1 MDLSANG
8 AADPE
13 AGTLSDG
20 TDTATFAEIE
30 AFILGSGD
38 DTVTGSSAA
47 DTVDL
52 GAGADTVDGGAGNDQ
67 IDLGSDGAGNP
78 DGDEDVIVF
87 SDGDGDDTVSNFDAP
102 TANGDGTFNGID
114 TLDVSGLTSDGGT
127 TPVHTG
133 DVVVGND
140 GSGNAVLNFPGGE
153 TITLVGVA
161 PADVSDRMALVAMG
175 IPSDGIVSGTA
186 LGETIN
192 GSYAGDPDGDYVDNN
207 DAILPGEVGNDDNIL
222 GGLGNDEI
230 YGESGDDTI
239 QLETNF
245 GNDTIVGG
253 ETGETNGD
261 RVIASS
267 HTEDLNVTFTGDEEG
282 GITGTSGSATFEEI
296 EELHTGSGDD
306 TIDATLDTVG
316 TTILAGAGVDTITGG
331 SGGDTIFGQ
340 DGNDIINGGAG
351 NDQLDG
357 GNDDDTING
366 GIGQDTLIGGAGA
379 DTLDGGADNDTIF
392 GGVGNDTLTGG
403 DGADQMF
410 GGDDADTF
418 FGGIGD
424 TIVGGEGGSD
434 NDTLDVTGAG
444 PTRVYYDVG
453 NPENGTIEFL
463 DGTGAVTGTL
473 TFSEIENVNFVP
485 CFTAGTMITTAR
497 GEIAMQDLKVGDM
510 VLTRDSGFQAIRWIG
525 STAVKA
531 VENFAPIRFAKGAL
545 GNNEEM
551 LISPQHRVLLSGWK
565 AEMLFGEAEVL
576 ASARSLVNGRNIT
589 VVEGGEVEYF
599 HMMFDRHEIV
609 LSDKA
614 WTESFHPGDV
624 ALDGMAE
631 AARDEIFTL
640 FPELKSDKSAYGST
654 ARQVV
659 KPHEVAALVD
669 GSNAL
674 CQV

>member
-1 MDLSANG
+1 MPSGYLVSLGDGILNPSDPITGPLTDFTTADILGNGSWTWSGTWTGNGTNYSNITDTGIYYLGTDGNTYFIPTNWFVDPITTASVTTDPSIDGTAGNDVINDSYTDPDGKTLDATDNVIHTGAGNDTIITNG
-8 AADPE
+8 AVNGSADTVFAGSGNDTVITGRGDDVVYGE
-13 AGTLSDG
+13 A
-20 TDTATFAEIE
+20 
-30 AFILGSGD
+30 GD
-38 DTVTGSSAA
+38 DTIEGGS
-47 DTVDL
+47 
-52 GAGADTVDGGAGNDQ
+52 GADRLDGGDGVDTISGGSGNDTILGGADNDILSGNGGSDIVDGGTGDDVIDGGAGNDT
-67 IDLGSDGAGNP
+67 LR
-78 DGDEDVIVF
+78 GDE
-87 SDGDGDDTVSNFDAP
+87 
-102 TANGDGTFNGID
+102 
-114 TLDVSGLTSDGGT
+114 
-127 TPVHTG
+127 
-133 DVVVGND
+133 
-140 GSGNAVLNFPGGE
+140 
-153 TITLVGVA
+153 
-161 PADVSDRMALVAMG
+161 
-175 IPSDGIVSGTA
+175 
-186 LGETIN
+186 
-192 GSYAGDPDGDYVDNN
+192 
-207 DAILPGEVGNDDNIL
+207 
-222 GGLGNDEI
+222 
-230 YGESGDDTI
+230 
-239 QLETNF
+239 
-245 GNDTIVGG
+245 
-253 ETGETNGD
+253 
-261 RVIASS
+261 
-267 HTEDLNVTFTGDEEG
+267 
-282 GITGTSGSATFEEI
+282 
-296 EELHTGSGDD
+296 
-306 TIDATLDTVG
+306 
-316 TTILAGAGVDTITGG
+316 GADTITGG
-331 SGGDTIFGQ
+331 VGEDEIYGGEGGDTIYGDETAAGVVSTKMSWAQEGINGQ
-340 DGNDIINGGAG
+340 DITSGFTQDADGINITVGAVDLGGLNRAEISTDPQYVGSGPFATNSALQFGGAGNGGSGIINGGAG

-551 LISPQHRVLLSGWK
+551 LVSPQHRVLLSGWK

-659 KPHEVAALVD
+659 KPHVVAALVD

>member
-1 MDLSANG
+1 MPSGYLVSLGDGILNPSDPITGPLTDFTTADILGNG
-8 AADPE
+8 SWTWSGTWTGNGTNYSNITDTGIYYLGTDGNTYFIPTNWFVDPITT
-13 AGTLSDG
+13 ASVTTDPSIDG
-20 TDTATFAEIE
+20 TAGNDVINDSYTDPDGKTLDATDNVIH
-30 AFILGSGD
+30 
-38 DTVTGSSAA
+38 T
-47 DTVDL
+47 
-52 GAGADTVDGGAGNDQ
+52 GAGNDT
-67 IDLGSDGAGNP
+67 IITNGAVNGSA
-78 DGDEDVIVF
+78 
-87 SDGDGDDTVSNFDAP
+87 DTVFA
-102 TANGDGTFNGID
+102 
-114 TLDVSGLTSDGGT
+114 
-127 TPVHTG
+127 
-133 DVVVGND
+133 
-140 GSGNAVLNFPGGE
+140 GSGNDTV
-153 TITLVGVA
+153 ITGRGD
-161 PADVSDRMALVAMG
+161 DVV
-175 IPSDGIVSGTA
+175 
-186 LGETIN
+186 
-192 GSYAGDPDGDYVDNN
+192 
-207 DAILPGEVGNDDNIL
+207 
-222 GGLGNDEI
+222 
-230 YGESGDDTI
+230 YGEAGDDTI
-239 QLETNF
+239 
-245 GNDTIVGG
+245 
-253 ETGETNGD
+253 
-261 RVIASS
+261 
-267 HTEDLNVTFTGDEEG
+267 EG
-282 GITGTSGSATFEEI
+282 GSGADR
-296 EELHTGSGDD
+296 LDGGD
-306 TIDATLDTVG
+306 
-316 TTILAGAGVDTITGG
+316 GVDTISGG
-331 SGGDTIFGQ
+331 SG
-340 DGNDIINGGAG
+340 
-351 NDQLDG
+351 
-357 GNDDDTING
+357 
-366 GIGQDTLIGGAGA
+366 
-379 DTLDGGADNDTIF
+379 
-392 GGVGNDTLTGG
+392 
-403 DGADQMF
+403 
-410 GGDDADTF
+410 
-418 FGGIGD
+418 
-424 TIVGGEGGSD
+424 